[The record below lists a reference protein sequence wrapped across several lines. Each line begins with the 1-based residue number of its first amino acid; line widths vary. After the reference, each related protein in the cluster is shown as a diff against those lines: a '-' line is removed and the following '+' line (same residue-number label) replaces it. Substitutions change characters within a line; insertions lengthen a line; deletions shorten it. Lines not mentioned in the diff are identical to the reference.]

1 MAGQTNPTLIQIEQA
16 LLEKTTPENK
26 GAVQKAVL
34 AGEKVMFD
42 EKTHANMEIVKNPEG
57 VKKNPPQAIA
67 MGVAGL
73 SWLLFMQSKKTMK
86 TEVLIMAGTILLTKA
101 IDFAER
107 GYGIKFDNAMIA
119 QSTKILA
126 EALFNK
132 LGISPEQLSEAIQK
146 GRGEIEAQQQGGQP
160 QGAA

>member
-1 MAGQTNPTLIQIEQA
+1 
-16 LLEKTTPENK
+16 
-26 GAVQKAVL
+26 
-34 AGEKVMFD
+34 
-42 EKTHANMEIVKNPEG
+42 
-57 VKKNPPQAIA
+57 
-67 MGVAGL
+67 
-73 SWLLFMQSKKTMK
+73 MK

-107 GYGIKFDNAMIA
+107 GYGIQFDNAMIA

-146 GRGEIEAQQQGGQP
+146 GKGEIEAHQQGGQP